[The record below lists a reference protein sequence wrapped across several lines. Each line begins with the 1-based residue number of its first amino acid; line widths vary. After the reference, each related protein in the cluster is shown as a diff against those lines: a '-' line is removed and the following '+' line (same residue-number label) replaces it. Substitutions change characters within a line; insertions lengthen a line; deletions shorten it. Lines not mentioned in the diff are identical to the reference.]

1 MYKSNSFEKEINT
14 IHDNFKQL
22 KEYLTNMNLVST
34 ITLLEI
40 AEKKCESDIFKIIDK
55 NKD

>member
-14 IHDNFKQL
+14 IHANFKQL